1 MSPHTF
7 SLVAVSARDERKTI
21 DVTFTN
27 NSQKKTKPF
36 PFFPSFY
43 LPRTSTTPF
52 EKILETISKP
62 PLQTIPHPHSTQVM
76 CGTWGELKNVAQQV
90 HTSTN
95 YFPQLIEPERQFLL
109 TQNWRYFQTFDEKLS
124 PLNEAFMDTLIPG
137 FVEPLYTTLNGARA
151 HNPKIEQELRERMVA
166 SHELFLPYTD
176 APISSNEQIEMILNN
191 YMFANHRATP
201 LQKGNFTTT
210 SMWSHAQR
218 TRANEIFSQTPI
230 QGEGK
235 CECCKPTNLFYASLQ
250 DGSIVDT
257 RVTQDGVYIHTNN
270 ITQGNDYHEA
280 HAGKE
285 KRLARQREF
294 GLSTI
299 PIGPLFRNEKISLSL
314 NEARNEIK
322 QGTLAAEINLTNA
335 YWKCAK
341 QPFVFDKIR
350 QSLAARAQLHDVQQ
364 NALTQPYLTQF
375 QLAYTSQVQKDPL
388 VQLHTL
394 AARRTKDWELNLANH
409 LIFHPTE
416 WREATHAQLL
426 EKAILGT
433 KLL

>member
-1 MSPHTF
+1 M
-7 SLVAVSARDERKTI
+7 
-21 DVTFTN
+21 
-27 NSQKKTKPF
+27 
-36 PFFPSFY
+36 
-43 LPRTSTTPF
+43 
-52 EKILETISKP
+52 
-62 PLQTIPHPHSTQVM
+62 
-76 CGTWGELKNVAQQV
+76 
-90 HTSTN
+90 
-95 YFPQLIEPERQFLL
+95 
-109 TQNWRYFQTFDEKLS
+109 
-124 PLNEAFMDTLIPG
+124 
-137 FVEPLYTTLNGARA
+137 
-151 HNPKIEQELRERMVA
+151 
-166 SHELFLPYTD
+166 
-176 APISSNEQIEMILNN
+176 
-191 YMFANHRATP
+191 
-201 LQKGNFTTT
+201 
-210 SMWSHAQR
+210 
-218 TRANEIFSQTPI
+218 
-230 QGEGK
+230 
-235 CECCKPTNLFYASLQ
+235 
-250 DGSIVDT
+250 DT

>member
-7 SLVAVSARDERKTI
+7 SLVAVSARDDRKI
-21 DVTFTN
+21 VDVTFTN
-27 NSQKKTKPF
+27 NVQKKTKPF

-52 EKILETISKP
+52 EKILETISRP
-62 PLQTIPHPHSTQVM
+62 PLQTIPHERSTQVI
-76 CGTWGELKNVAQQV
+76 CGTWGELKQVAQQI
-90 HTSTN
+90 HAHTN

-124 PLNEAFMDTLIPG
+124 PLTNAFADAPIPG
-137 FVEPLYTTLNGARA
+137 LVEGLHPTLNGMRA
-151 HNPKIEQELRERMVA
+151 HNPKLEQELRERIVA

-176 APISSNEQIEMILNN
+176 APISLHEQLEILLSNH
-191 YMFANHRATP
+191 MFANHAARP
-201 LQKGNFTTT
+201 LKQGNFTTT
-210 SMWSHAQR
+210 STWTHAQR
-218 TRANEIFSQTPI
+218 SKASELFSQTPT
-230 QGEGK
+230 QNEGK
-235 CECCKPTNLFYASLQ
+235 CTCCEPTNLFHASLH
-250 DGSIVDT
+250 DGSVVDT
-257 RVTQDGVYIHTNN
+257 RVTQDGVYIHTHNQEQSQ
-270 ITQGNDYHEA
+270 TYHET

-285 KRLARQREF
+285 KRLARQKEF
-294 GLSTI
+294 GLYTI
-299 PIGPLFRNEKISLSL
+299 PIGPLFRNDKISLAL

-322 QGTLAAEINLTNA
+322 QGILASEINFTHSF
-335 YWKCAK
+335 WKCAK

-350 QSLAARAQLHDVQQ
+350 QSLIARAHLHDVQQ

-394 AARRTKDWELNLANH
+394 AARRTADWASALGNH

-416 WREATHAQLL
+416 WREATHSTLL
-426 EKAILGT
+426 EKAVLGV
-433 KLL
+433 

>member
-7 SLVAVSARDERKTI
+7 SLVAVSARDDRKI
-21 DVTFTN
+21 VDVTFTN
-27 NSQKKTKPF
+27 SVQKKTKPF

-62 PLQTIPHPHSTQVM
+62 PLQTVPHEHSTQVI
-76 CGTWGELKNVAQQV
+76 CGTWGELKQVAQQI
-90 HTSTN
+90 HAHTN

-109 TQNWRYFQTFDEKLS
+109 TQNWRYFQTFDSTLS
-124 PLNEAFMDTLIPG
+124 PLNGAFSDAPIPG
-137 FVEPLYTTLNGARA
+137 LVEPLFATLNGARA
-151 HNPKIEQELRERMVA
+151 HNPKIEQELRERIVG

-176 APISSNEQIEMILNN
+176 APTTLHEQLEVLLSNH
-191 YMFANHRATP
+191 MFANHTARP
-201 LQKGNFTTT
+201 LKQGNFTTT
-210 SMWSHAQR
+210 STWTHAQR
-218 TRANEIFSQTPI
+218 SRANELFSQTPT

-235 CECCKPTNLFYASLQ
+235 CACCAPTNLFHASLQ
-250 DGSIVDT
+250 DGSIVEA
-257 RVTQDGVYIHTNN
+257 RAIQDGVYIHTQNV
-270 ITQGNDYHEA
+270 TQSQEYHNT

-299 PIGPLFRNEKISLSL
+299 PIGPLFRNDTISLSL

-322 QGTLAAEINLTNA
+322 QGTLASEINLTQA
-335 YWKCAK
+335 YWKCSK
-341 QPFVFDKIR
+341 QAFVFDKIR
-350 QSLAARAQLHDVQQ
+350 QSLSTRAQLHDVQQ
-364 NALTQPYLTQF
+364 NTLTQPYLTQF

-394 AARRTKDWELNLANH
+394 AARRTGEWVSSLGNH

-426 EKAILGT
+426 EKAVLGG
-433 KLL
+433 